1 MKQNNIPET
10 SVFFVLFNNG
20 DTHYFAVKKNKE
32 IFNIYWTDFIKA
44 YGYEGNSILSLA
56 NSIEFTKNNFV
67 LKGKQNEII
76 CSLEDYNK
84 KVNSNDLTLPE
95 IEKVYIDPELRQEL
109 LIRGQLKYD
118 EEASRIPG
126 ILYEP
131 LKEKLEIPNDELF
144 KENYDDEAY
153 EEEYD
158 EENTY
163 TRSLVRR

>member
-10 SVFFVLFNNG
+10 SFVIVLFKNG
-20 DTHYFAVKKNKE
+20 HTHNFTIKKVKE
-32 IFNIYWTDFIKA
+32 IFTIYWTDFIKA
-44 YGYEGNSILSLA
+44 YGYEGNSILPQA
-56 NSIEFTKNNFV
+56 HSIEFTKNSFM
-67 LKGKQNEII
+67 LKGIYEETICDLETYNRKINPNIKQ
-76 CSLEDYNK
+76 
-84 KVNSNDLTLPE
+84 LPE
-95 IEKVYIDPELRQEL
+95 IEKVYIDPKLRQEL
-109 LIRGQLKYD
+109 LIREQLKYD

-131 LKEKLEIPNDELF
+131 VKEKLEIPNDELF

-153 EEEYD
+153 EEEYE